1 MLNVNKQEQEL
12 TEQLSNCVFIPEVVA
27 TDKRGVLAELTDRL
41 ITDARIQLTDREA
54 VLESLLEREAKMS
67 TGMQYG
73 VAIPHAK
80 TDCVKELIGL
90 IAISQ
95 KGVPFASLDGALST
109 IFVLT
114 LSPHADTNSHIKFLA
129 EISWKLSSRRV
140 RDKLLEAKTSE
151 AMLTVLCNDLHV
163 L

>member
-1 MLNVNKQEQEL
+1 MNKQAYEL
-12 TEQLSNCVFIPEVVA
+12 SEQLSNSVFIPEVTA

-41 ITDARIQLTDREA
+41 VAEGRIPMTDRDE
-54 VLESLLEREAKMS
+54 VLVKLLAREAKMS

-80 TDCVKELIGL
+80 TDSVKKLFGL

-95 KGVPFASLDGALST
+95 EGVPFGSLDGAPST

-114 LSPHADTNSHIKFLA
+114 LSPPADTNSHIKFLA
-129 EISWKLSSRRV
+129 EVSRRLSSRRI
-140 RDKLLEAKTSE
+140 RERLLESKTTQEMVAAICQDSRGF
-151 AMLTVLCNDLHV
+151 
-163 L
+163 